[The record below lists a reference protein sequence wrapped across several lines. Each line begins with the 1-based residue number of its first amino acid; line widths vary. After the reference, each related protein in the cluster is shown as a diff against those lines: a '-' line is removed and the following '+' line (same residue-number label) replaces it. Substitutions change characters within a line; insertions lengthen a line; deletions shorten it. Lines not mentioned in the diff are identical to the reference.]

1 MFCETYTQG
10 QKNYAIFPEKI
21 VYDDAPYF
29 LRVTGLVL
37 VISHAV
43 CCFALYAVCNRT
55 QMRHTAAGPCHRL
68 SISI

>member
-1 MFCETYTQG
+1 MKLIPKGKKTMQFSR
-10 QKNYAIFPEKI
+10 KKI